1 MSDENVPVRVV
12 HLRNVTSEVTQA
24 DIMEAA
30 RQFGNVEKIVMLKTK
45 HQAMVQFTTVAEA
58 TAFIDYYAEHHL
70 RVGQRTIYSS
80 YSRHSEI
87 APVCAPAHTHRHTDG
102 NRPHSQHLT
111 GTRTRSR
118 TRAFSAGDQHR
129 SGRTGSSS

>member
-45 HQAMVQFTTVAEA
+45 HQAMVQFSTVAEA

-87 APVCAPAHTHRHTDG
+87 APVCTHTHT
-102 NRPHSQHLT
+102 HSQAPTHRQNPSTTL
-111 GTRTRSR
+111 
-118 TRAFSAGDQHR
+118 FFWCVCVWDKHR

>member
-1 MSDENVPVRVV
+1 MSDGNVPVRVV

-45 HQAMVQFTTVAEA
+45 HQAMVQFSTIAEA

-87 APVCAPAHTHRHTDG
+87 APVCFHPPQTQNTTHNTYEVFCLG
-102 NRPHSQHLT
+102 WV
-111 GTRTRSR
+111 
-118 TRAFSAGDQHR
+118 GDDCLLHE
-129 SGRTGSSS
+129 

>member
-1 MSDENVPVRVV
+1 MSDENVPVRVL

-45 HQAMVQFTTVAEA
+45 HQAMVQFSTVA
-58 TAFIDYYAEHHL
+58 
-70 RVGQRTIYSS
+70 RPPPSS
-80 YSRHSEI
+80 TTMPSTTCASAS
-87 APVCAPAHTHRHTDG
+87 APSTPA
-102 NRPHSQHLT
+102 
-111 GTRTRSR
+111 
-118 TRAFSAGDQHR
+118 TRATRRLHLFAYNTQHTNTQMKSLTPTATPHR